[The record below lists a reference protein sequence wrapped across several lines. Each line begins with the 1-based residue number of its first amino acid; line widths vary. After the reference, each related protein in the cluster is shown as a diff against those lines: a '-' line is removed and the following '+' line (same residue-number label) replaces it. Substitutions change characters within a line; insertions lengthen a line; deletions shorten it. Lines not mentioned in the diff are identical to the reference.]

1 MADQLIRLT
10 NAENNASAL
19 VLFTKKVA
27 SSKGLKVEFDFYM
40 YGGTGGDGISF
51 MLLDASKG
59 IPSGPGGLGGSLG
72 YANRFEEPG
81 IKGGYLGVGFDT
93 FGNWSNPRPKIEG
106 VFERNGGPGQTPNSV
121 ALRGSEEND
130 YVYLEGTDTLPF
142 NLAAGEDATQAE
154 AKRTALI
161 EFSLDGLLSISID
174 ANQDGDYLDDG
185 EAVISGYDIA
195 ADNGAIPEKFLFG
208 FAAATGGLTNIHEVG
223 GFTVTNASD
232 KPIGGVFTECILL
245 GTEGDDNIL
254 GTDDGETI
262 DALAGKDVVKA
273 GGGDD
278 VITGGLDKDKVFGQ
292 DGNDI
297 FLQTGGPDIMVGGA
311 GGDTF
316 VFSGKNAKA
325 ALRTSILSS
334 RAKIKDFNQREGDR
348 FQLDYDNDYT
358 TTGKSERPGSLYNVG
373 TVKAKNLKDAISAVY
388 DDIIPSNKK
397 LEPLQKGHAAIF
409 QYGSKWYLTVN
420 DNRLGYSEKNDLV
433 AELGKLTK
441 SDFASAGDYKPGKL
455 EVIDYFV

>member
-1 MADQLIRLT
+1 MQQ
-10 NAENNASAL
+10 S
-19 VLFTKKVA
+19 
-27 SSKGLKVEFDFYM
+27 
-40 YGGTGGDGISF
+40 
-51 MLLDASKG
+51 
-59 IPSGPGGLGGSLG
+59 
-72 YANRFEEPG
+72 
-81 IKGGYLGVGFDT
+81 
-93 FGNWSNPRPKIEG
+93 
-106 VFERNGGPGQTPNSV
+106 
-121 ALRGSEEND
+121 
-130 YVYLEGTDTLPF
+130 
-142 NLAAGEDATQAE
+142 
-154 AKRTALI
+154 
-161 EFSLDGLLSISID
+161 
-174 ANQDGDYLDDG
+174 
-185 EAVISGYDIA
+185 
-195 ADNGAIPEKFLFG
+195 
-208 FAAATGGLTNIHEVG
+208 H
-223 GFTVTNASD
+223 
-232 KPIGGVFTECILL
+232 
-245 GTEGDDNIL
+245 
-254 GTDDGETI
+254 
-262 DALAGKDVVKA
+262 
-273 GGGDD
+273 
-278 VITGGLDKDKVFGQ
+278 
-292 DGNDI
+292 I

>member
-10 NAENNASAL
+10 DAENNESKL
-19 VLFTKKVA
+19 VLFPKQV
-27 SSKGLKVEFDFYM
+27 SPSKGLNVEFDFYM
-40 YGGTGGDGISF
+40 YGGTGGDGLSF

-59 IPSGPGGLGGSLG
+59 VLNGPGGFGGSLG
-72 YANRFEEPG
+72 YANRFEQPG
-81 IKGGYLGVGFDT
+81 IKGGYLGVGFDS
-93 FGNWSNPRPKIEG
+93 FGNFSNPGERIGG
-106 VFERNGGPGQTPNSV
+106 VFERNGGPGLTPNSV
-121 ALRGSEEND
+121 ALRGSERNE

-142 NLAAGEDATQAE
+142 NLSAGENATQAE
-154 AKRTALI
+154 AKLTALI
-161 EFSLDGLLSISID
+161 EFSIDGLLSVSID
-174 ANQDGDYLDDG
+174 VNQDGDYLDPG
-185 EAVISGYDIA
+185 EAVISDYDIEA
-195 ADNGAIPEKFLFG
+195 ENGAIPEKFLFG
-208 FAAATGGLTNIHEVG
+208 FAASTGDFTNIHEVG
-223 GFTVTNASD
+223 GFRVTNANG
-232 KPIGGVFTECILL
+232 KEIPGVFTEYVLFL
-245 GTEGDDNIL
+245 TEGDDNFR
-254 GTDDGETI
+254 GTANGETI
-262 DALAGKDVVKA
+262 DALGGNDVVKA

-278 VITGGLDKDKVFGQ
+278 VITGGLGKDKVFGQ

-373 TVKAKNLKDAISAVY
+373 TVKAKNLKDALGAVY

-397 LEPLQKGHAAIF
+397 LEALQKGHAAIF
-409 QYGSKWYLTVN
+409 QYDSKWYLTVN

-433 AELGKLTK
+433 ADLGKLTK